1 MPMKKIF
8 TLCVGLTIA
17 LTSWAQGFVFQFQGK
32 NLADGETVVIAA
44 EEDLFGDL
52 SCETNSATNP
62 NDGLVLRTLGSMASS
77 GSATLQITSNGLNP
91 SSLQWCMGG
100 ACMTLGSQTS
110 LTKRFSAGGV
120 TLVQFDAVG
129 ITSEGL
135 LTATLRATIGLE
147 SHQVNIVFVNG
158 DYDSIGSPRASAAR
172 AATCYDLC
180 GRPLQGRPSAGIC
193 IRTDGTSVRKIAVK

>member
-17 LTSWAQGFVFQFQGK
+17 LSSWAQGFVFQFQGK

-44 EEDLFGDL
+44 EEDMFGDL
-52 SCETNSATNP
+52 SCETNNAMNP
-62 NDGLVLRTLGSMASS
+62 NDGLVLTLLNGMQVTA
-77 GSATLQITSNGLNP
+77 SATLQITQNSLAP
-91 SSLQWCMGG
+91 SGMQWCMGG
-100 ACMTLGSQTS
+100 ECTP
-110 LTKRFSAGGV
+110 LTGQSSFSKRFMLMGSEQ
-120 TLVQFDAVG
+120 VQFDATG

-158 DYDSIGSPRASAAR
+158 DYDSIGSPRASAGR
-172 AATCYDLC
+172 AAACYDLC